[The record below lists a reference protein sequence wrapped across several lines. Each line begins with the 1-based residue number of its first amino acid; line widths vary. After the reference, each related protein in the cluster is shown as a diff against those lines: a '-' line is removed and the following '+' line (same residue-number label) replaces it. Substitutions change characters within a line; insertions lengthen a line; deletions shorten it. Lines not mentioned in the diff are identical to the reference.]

1 MEMYIAR
8 LETDEERQ
16 ARIYPIILNE
26 YNPAWPDWFEEE
38 KAILTRLIGVENI
51 CRVLHIGSS
60 AVPGL
65 TAKPTVDIILE
76 VNETIDLD
84 ELTAALSSPEYICL
98 SGAGL
103 TMPTPP
109 PHMTFIKGY
118 LSNGF
123 DEKVY
128 HIHVRY
134 PNDNDTHEKLLF
146 RDYLRAHS
154 EAVTEYAELKRRL
167 FKDYE
172 HNRDGY
178 TEAKGSFIM
187 GIIRRIDNSHSITYT

>member
-1 MEMYIAR
+1 
-8 LETDEERQ
+8 
-16 ARIYPIILNE
+16 
-26 YNPAWPDWFEEE
+26 
-38 KAILTRLIGVENI
+38 LIGVESI
-51 CRVLHIGSS
+51 YHIFHIGST

-76 VNETIDLD
+76 VNETTDLD

-98 SGAGL
+98 SVAGL

-134 PNDNDTHEKLLF
+134 SNDNDTNEKLLF
-146 RDYLRAHS
+146 RDYLIAHP

-172 HNRDGY
+172 HDRDGY
-178 TEAKGSFIM
+178 TEAKGTFIKE
-187 GIIRRIDNSHSITYT
+187 IIGKARDSI

>member
-51 CRVLHIGSS
+51 CRVLHIGST

-76 VNETIDLD
+76 VNETTDLD

-98 SGAGL
+98 SVAGL

-134 PNDNDTHEKLLF
+134 PNDNDTQDKLLF
-146 RDYLRAHS
+146 RNYLINHP
-154 EAVTEYAELKRRL
+154 EAVTKYAELKRRL

-178 TEAKGSFIM
+178 TEAKGAFIKE
-187 GIIRRIDNSHSITYT
+187 IIEKARGSI